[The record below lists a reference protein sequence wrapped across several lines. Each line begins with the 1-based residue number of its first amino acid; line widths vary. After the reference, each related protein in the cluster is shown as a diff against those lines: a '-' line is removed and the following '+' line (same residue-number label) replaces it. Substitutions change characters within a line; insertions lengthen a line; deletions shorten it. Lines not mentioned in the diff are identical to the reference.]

1 MIFLMRIFFAVFF
14 FASSAHAVRL
24 KDIANVRGVRDNQL
38 IGYGLVVGLKGTG
51 DSKSEF
57 TNKSMARM
65 LDKLGIKVEDGD
77 VAKKN
82 VAAVL
87 ITATLPPFARAGN
100 KMDITVNSIGDAASL
115 ENGTLVQSPLRAS
128 DQNVYAVAQGAI
140 SIGRTSGKTV
150 HSTVGTISGGAI
162 IEKDVL
168 QDNFTN
174 RKVYRLT
181 LHNPDITTAVR
192 IAQTVNMDLGGKYAT
207 AMDPATV
214 DVVVP
219 FSYEGKGIELL
230 ATIESLN
237 IEPDQKAK
245 VVINEKTGTVI
256 IGENVRISTVAISH
270 GDINLKVGGAKAA
283 PTAAPGPV
291 AAANSPDMA
300 PPAPVDAPAAP
311 TSAPAPQA
319 PLVAPET
326 APTMESVPMRAPAS
340 IVASA
345 PQKDKNVKLLTE
357 SVSVGELVQS
367 LNQMGVSP
375 KDLIVILQNIKASG
389 ALQGELEI
397 L

>member
-1 MIFLMRIFFAVFF
+1 MIYLLRTFLFVMF
-14 FASSAHAVRL
+14 FASTAQAIRL

-57 TNKSMARM
+57 TNKSMVRM
-65 LDKLGIKVEDGD
+65 LDKLGVKVEDSD

-100 KMDITVNSIGDAASL
+100 KMDITINSIGDASSL
-115 ENGTLVQSPLRAS
+115 EGGTLVQSPLRAS
-128 DQNVYAVAQGAI
+128 DQNVYAVAQGAV
-140 SIGRTSGKTV
+140 SVGRSSGKAV
-150 HSTVGTISGGAI
+150 HSTVGIMSGGAI
-162 IEKDVL
+162 IEKDI
-168 QDNFTN
+168 QQENFTN
-174 RKVYRLT
+174 RKMYRLT

-207 AMDPATV
+207 AIDPATV

-219 FSYEGKGIELL
+219 FSYEGKGVELL
-230 ATIESLN
+230 ATIEALN
-237 IEPDQKAK
+237 VEPDQKAK
-245 VVINEKTGTVI
+245 VVVNEKTGTVI

-270 GDINLKVGGAKAA
+270 GDINVKVGKAEPA
-283 PTAAPGPV
+283 PTP
-291 AAANSPDMA
+291 M
-300 PPAPVDAPAAP
+300 APAAAGEA
-311 TSAPAPQA
+311 SAPTTPA
-319 PLVAPET
+319 T
-326 APTMESVPMRAPAS
+326 ESPAAVRAPAS
-340 IVASA
+340 VAVVH
-345 PQKDKNVKLLTE
+345 PPINKKDPVKVLPE